1 MLAAVN
7 PRPVS
12 LIGAPTDIGASVR
25 GANLGPEALRVAGI
39 AEALGRLVADLRD
52 LGNLGGPIN
61 PMQPPVGGYRHLPE
75 VVAWNELVFAA
86 TARELAVGRLPILMG
101 GDHSLAIG
109 SIAAVAAHCR
119 RAGRTLRVLWLD
131 AHADFNTATLTPS
144 GNLHGMPVACLC
156 GHGPAALTG
165 LGGHAPTLAASELR
179 LVGLRSVDDAEKRF
193 LRDAG
198 IAVFDMRAI
207 DEDGMRHTL
216 ARALDG
222 LDADAHLH
230 VSLDVDFLDPDI
242 AQGVGTPVR
251 GGPTYR
257 EAQLCMEMVA
267 DTGCLGSLDLV
278 ELNPALDHRNA
289 TARLAVDLVESLF
302 GKSTLLRDR

>member
-1 MLAAVN
+1 MN
-7 PRPVS
+7 RIS
-12 LIGAPTDIGASVR
+12 LVGAPTDIGAGSR
-25 GANLGPEALRVAGI
+25 GASMGPEALRVALLQPTLEGHGL
-39 AEALGRLVADLRD
+39 EVVDR
-52 LGNLGGPIN
+52 GNLTGPAN
-61 PMQPPVGGYRHLPE
+61 PWQPPRNGYRHLDE
-75 VVAWNELVFAA
+75 VAQWCHTVHEAVLSEL
-86 TARELAVGRLPILMG
+86 RLSRLPILLG

-119 RAGRTLRVLWLD
+119 RAGRPLRVLWLD
-131 AHADFNTATLTPS
+131 AHADFNTAALTPS

-156 GHGPAALTG
+156 GHGPTALTG
-165 LGGHAPTLAASELR
+165 LGGTAPALAASELR

-222 LDADAHLH
+222 VDGAVHLH

-242 AQGVGTPVR
+242 AQGVGTPAR

-257 EAQLCMEMVA
+257 EAQLCMEMIA

-278 ELNPALDHRNA
+278 ELNPAFDHRNA
-289 TARLAVDLVESLF
+289 TARLAVDLAESLF
-302 GKSTLLRDR
+302 GKSTLLRAR